1 VADPTYMIRAIPGNA
16 ADNVYCTLLAHSVIH
31 GAMAGFTGFTAGP
44 VNNRHCYIPI
54 ARAVETQRRVNVSDR
69 MWARLVSSTNQPSFF
84 HDKGLQKR
92 NMTENGDNDFTEDE
106 YETNG
111 DSQVNGYTDNGSE
124 NLNTE
129 DAEQPALATTI
140 PPADPN
146 VSQNNHAP

>member
-1 VADPTYMIRAIPGNA
+1 V
-16 ADNVYCTLLAHSVIH
+16 LKQ
-31 GAMAGFTGFTAGP
+31 
-44 VNNRHCYIPI
+44 
-54 ARAVETQRRVNVSDR
+54 RAVETQRRVNVSDR

-84 HDKGLQKR
+84 HDKDLQKR
-92 NMTENGDNDFTEDE
+92 NVMIQTENGDNDFTEDE

-129 DAEQPALATTI
+129 DAEQPALVTMI
-140 PPADPN
+140 PPYDPN